1 MELTKNNVTENVT
14 VNVTENKLKS
24 REQNI
29 IKLTKENN
37 TISVVELAEKLSV
50 TPRTIIRDIEKLKQL
65 GILKRIGSAKG
76 AHWEISINP

>member
-1 MELTKNNVTENVT
+1 LTKNNVTENVT

-76 AHWEISINP
+76 GHWEISINP

>member
-37 TISVVELAEKLSV
+37 TISVELAEKLFV

-65 GILKRIGSAKG
+65 GILKRIGPAKG
-76 AHWEISINP
+76 GHWEISINP

>member
-1 MELTKNNVTENVT
+1 VELTKNNVTENVT

-37 TISVVELAEKLSV
+37 TISVELAEKLFV

-65 GILKRIGSAKG
+65 GILKRIGPAKG
-76 AHWEISINP
+76 GHWEISINP

>member
-1 MELTKNNVTENVT
+1 LTKNNVTENVT

-65 GILKRIGSAKG
+65 GILKRIGPAKG
-76 AHWEISINP
+76 GHWEISINP

>member
-37 TISVVELAEKLSV
+37 TISVELAEKLFV